1 MSTPA
6 RVAGLRLKDAC
17 TSSLKTR
24 WYSSDAVK
32 RYDEEKYGGWKSA
45 DILFA
50 EKEVHRTV
58 IGRWDWHAW
67 QLLIGLL
74 PAAVVAG
81 IAYWARKDMEKVFGA
96 TLTYKRPAR
105 EDRHAAGA
113 AQPRPDMPTGPAS
126 GVQQEQAL
134 GQRLQELETQ
144 LTMAQLRERIL
155 RQTGV
160 GPSSLLAPE
169 SMPAPGPLSVGASRG
184 GSAGSPSAMGASPSP
199 GEVHASKGSEIE
211 PSPGVPMSFWSAVKN
226 LWQRIR
232 GWASRS
238 PSDHD

>member
-113 AQPRPDMPTGPAS
+113 AQPRPDMPTGPVS
-126 GVQQEQAL
+126 VSCFPELAL
-134 GQRLQELETQ
+134 QCLVIGHRPRACTRL
-144 LTMAQLRERIL
+144 
-155 RQTGV
+155 
-160 GPSSLLAPE
+160 SLDC
-169 SMPAPGPLSVGASRG
+169 
-184 GSAGSPSAMGASPSP
+184 
-199 GEVHASKGSEIE
+199 
-211 PSPGVPMSFWSAVKN
+211 AV
-226 LWQRIR
+226 IVFDPT
-232 GWASRS
+232 ST
-238 PSDHD
+238 PD